1 MSNDIRNARSRS
13 ALALVVLAAA
23 AAAGCEEEVVR
34 SSGAPPPRRGAAVA
48 SASASASATTPPRVF
63 TEADF
68 TPSDRNR
75 DPFRGYPE
83 LFVANTKD
91 PVNIQQ
97 RVIADR
103 FALDELKLVA
113 IVTGSTNAR
122 AMFVDPDGK
131 GWIITVGQLIG
142 RRELVKAG
150 GAAGAEYDLN
160 WKVDRIREGDVVF
173 VRDNPGRANVPA
185 ATRVI
190 ALRPEGDNA
199 TRKRLARA
207 RTRSFRPRHHHDDDA
222 RPRTS
227 RRLASIERPLMT
239 TTTRRRS
246 EAHERARARHRAG
259 DGGVARRSC
268 GGEASRGASEQLGPC
283 QHPLST
289 IAKDS
294 RRERE

>member
-1 MSNDIRNARSRS
+1 MSNVVRNSRSR
-13 ALALVVLAAA
+13 LALVVVVLAAA
-23 AAAGCEEEVVR
+23 VVAGCEEEVMK
-34 SSGAPPPRRGAAVA
+34 STGAPPPRRGAAVA
-48 SASASASATTPPRVF
+48 SASASASATTPTRVF

-113 IVTGSTNAR
+113 IVTGSTNPR

-190 ALRPEGDNA
+190 ALRPEGDAA

-207 RTRSFRPRHHHDDDA
+207 RTRSFRPRHHDDDA

-227 RRLASIERPLMT
+227 RCLASIERPLMT
-239 TTTRRRS
+239 TTTTRPS
-246 EAHERARARHRAG
+246 EAHERAGARHRAG
-259 DGGVARRSC
+259 DGRVARRSC
-268 GGEASRGASEQLGPC
+268 GDEASRCAREQLGPC

>member
-1 MSNDIRNARSRS
+1 MSNDIRNARSRH

-113 IVTGSTNAR
+113 IVTGSTNPR

-142 RRELVKAG
+142 RRELVRAG

-207 RTRSFRPRHHHDDDA
+207 LDALLLPTTPRRRRA
-222 RPRTS
+222 LRRAS
-227 RRLASIERPLMT
+227 RCLASIERPLMT
-239 TTTRRRS
+239 TTARRRS
-246 EAHERARARHRAG
+246 AAHEGARARHRAEEG
-259 DGGVARRSC
+259 SVARRSC
-268 GGEASRGASEQLGPC
+268 GDRARPDAREQLGPC
-283 QHPLST
+283 RHPLST